1 MASVSP
7 LPVEALRRVCD
18 ASQFGFSTTAEL
30 EPLEDTLGQARALE
44 AMRFGVGVRHRSYNL
59 FAFGPPGT
67 GKHTTVLQ
75 YLKRQAQ
82 HEGVPSDWAYVNN
95 FKDPHRPRAIQLPA
109 GRGKKLSQDMEK
121 LIEELRAS
129 IPATFESESFRQRK
143 QSLSNE
149 FEHQQEQAF
158 DELREKAKEKGI
170 ALLRTPLGLTFAP
183 VRGEEVIDPEEFSK
197 LGEVEQKRI
206 QKDVEALQ
214 ERLQQVL
221 QQVPRWER
229 EQRQRLRDLRRE
241 VTRFAAAHLIEEL
254 RTQYVDLPEVIE
266 YFDEVLEDIVENAAQ
281 FVQQAAGPGPQQE
294 TPPGLPQPMPPGAAP
309 GPGRRYLV
317 NVLVDRSAFTG
328 APVVYADQPTYADLV
343 GRVEHVSQFGALVTD
358 FTLIKPGALH
368 RANGGYLVLD
378 AMKVFSQPFSW
389 ETLKRALRAGEIRIE
404 TLAEKMS
411 LVSTVSLE
419 PEPIPLSTKVVLV
432 GDRRLYYMVSALD
445 PEFDDLFKVAV
456 DFDDRLDRTHTAVEQ
471 YARLIASLA
480 QRENL
485 KPLDAGA
492 VARVIE
498 ESSRLCADAH
508 KLSTRTSSLMQLLR
522 ESDYWAGEA
531 QRAVVTYADVDRAIG
546 AYMRRGDYIRE
557 RMQEEIRRGT
567 ILIDVDGL
575 HDGQVNGL
583 SVVDYGGR
591 LFGRPNRITARVRF
605 GKGEVVDIEREVA
618 LGGPVHSKGV
628 LILAGYLGERFAR
641 ERPLAFSASLVFE
654 QSYGGVDGDSA
665 SSAELYALLS
675 ALAELPVRQSLAVT
689 GSVNQHGHV
698 QAIGGVNEKIE
709 GFFDVCSQFGL
720 TGDQGVLIPAA
731 NVQHLMLRTE
741 VVRAAAEGR
750 FHIYPIETIDQG
762 IEILTGVPAGER
774 NGDGNFPEGTVNARV
789 EQRLA
794 RFVDKA
800 KSFAAAVRA
809 EKLE

>member
-44 AMRFGVGVRHRSYNL
+44 AMRFGVGVRHQSYNL

-75 YLKRQAQ
+75 YLKKKAQ
-82 HEGVPSDWAYVNN
+82 QDPVPSDWVYVNS
-95 FKDPHRPRAIQLPA
+95 FTDPHRPRAIQLPP
-109 GRGKKLSQDMEK
+109 GRGKKLSDDMEK

-129 IPATFESESFRQRK
+129 IPATFDSEAFRQRK
-143 QSLSNE
+143 QSLSSE
-149 FEHQQEQAF
+149 FEHRQEQAF
-158 DELREKAKEKGI
+158 EELRVQAKEKGI

-183 VRGEEVIDPEEFSK
+183 VRGEEVIDPEEFAK
-197 LGEVEQKRI
+197 LDEAEQKRI
-206 QKDVEALQ
+206 QKDVEVLQ
-214 ERLQQVL
+214 ERLQEVL

-229 EQRQRLRDLRRE
+229 EQRRKLRDLRRE
-241 VTRFAAAHLIEEL
+241 VTRFAASHLIEDL
-254 RTQYVDLPEVIE
+254 RTQYSDLPEVIE
-266 YFDEVLEDIVENAAQ
+266 YFDEVLTDVVENAGQ
-281 FVQQAAGPGPQQE
+281 FVQQTGPQAE
-294 TPPGLPQPMPPGAAP
+294 APPGMPQPMPPGAAP

-317 NVLVDRSAFTG
+317 NVLVDRSALTG
-328 APVVYADQPTYADLV
+328 APVVYADQPAYADLV

-358 FTLIKPGALH
+358 FTLIKAGALH

-378 AMKVFSQPFSW
+378 ALRVFSQPFAW
-389 ETLKRALRAGEIRIE
+389 ESLKRALRAGEIRIE

-445 PEFDDLFKVAV
+445 PEFDELFKVAV
-456 DFDDRLDRTHTAVEQ
+456 DFDDRLDRTNTAVEQ
-471 YARLIASLA
+471 YARLVASLA

-498 ESSRLCADAH
+498 ESSRLAADAH

-531 QRAVVTYADVDRAIG
+531 ERTVVTSADVDRAIG
-546 AYMRRGDYIRE
+546 AYLRRGDYIRE

-567 ILIDVDGL
+567 ILIDVDGARE
-575 HDGQVNGL
+575 GQVNGL
-583 SVVDYGGR
+583 SVVDFGGR
-591 LFGRPNRITARVRF
+591 LFGRPNRITARVRL
-605 GKGEVVDIEREVA
+605 GKGEVVDIEREVD
-618 LGGPVHSKGV
+618 LGGPLHSKGV
-628 LILAGYLGERFAR
+628 LILSGYLGEHFAR

-675 ALAELPVRQSLAVT
+675 ALADVPVRQYLAVT

-720 TGDQGVLIPAA
+720 TGNQGVLIPAS
-731 NVQHLMLRTE
+731 NVQHLMLRPE

-750 FHIYPIETIDQG
+750 FHIYPIETVDQG
-762 IEILTGVPAGER
+762 IEVLTGVPAGER
-774 NGDGNFPEGTVNARV
+774 DANGAYPAGTIHARIDERLAHLAEKARSFAMAGRGERV
-789 EQRLA
+789 E
-794 RFVDKA
+794 
-800 KSFAAAVRA
+800 
-809 EKLE
+809 

>member
-266 YFDEVLEDIVENAAQ
+266 YFDEVLEDIVENTAQ

-591 LFGRPNRITARVRF
+591 LFGPPTASRR
-605 GKGEVVDIEREVA
+605 A
-618 LGGPVHSKGV
+618 CAS
-628 LILAGYLGERFAR
+628 AR
-641 ERPLAFSASLVFE
+641 
-654 QSYGGVDGDSA
+654 
-665 SSAELYALLS
+665 
-675 ALAELPVRQSLAVT
+675 
-689 GSVNQHGHV
+689 
-698 QAIGGVNEKIE
+698 
-709 GFFDVCSQFGL
+709 
-720 TGDQGVLIPAA
+720 
-731 NVQHLMLRTE
+731 
-741 VVRAAAEGR
+741 
-750 FHIYPIETIDQG
+750 
-762 IEILTGVPAGER
+762 
-774 NGDGNFPEGTVNARV
+774 
-789 EQRLA
+789 
-794 RFVDKA
+794 A
-800 KSFAAAVRA
+800 KSWTSSVKWRSAALSTPRA
-809 EKLE
+809 C